1 MNPLSICI
9 ESLTAK
15 GLLSFAP
22 ETVPLKFGPLNVL
35 IGPNGSG
42 KSNLIDVLRLVKAIP
57 FDLQDPILRGGGVK
71 EWIWMRSDVIWNP
84 SLELTSSVL
93 GFSFQHQLDMI
104 DQPFLQSRE
113 LKINA
118 ERVDMDSRTVYRSD
132 RSTGKISMSV
142 RGQTPSTNS
151 FHEQHR
157 HNQSGLMQF
166 RSSNDYFAITLLS
179 QFYEGWRIYDAWQFG
194 RENIVRSAQQT
205 DLRGDRLEEDFSN
218 LFIFLSQLGTSPDA
232 KSQVVHGMA
241 DLYPRFVDY
250 EVVVNAGAVQLSFTE
265 QMRGQ
270 RRSVP
275 AVRLSDGSLRYL
287 SLLAILYN
295 PSPPSVVCI
304 EEPELG
310 LHPDIVVRLAKHLQT
325 ASERMQVIVTTH
337 SDILVDALSDVPE
350 SIVVFDN
357 EDGATK
363 MERLD
368 PSEMSVWL
376 EKYRLGQ
383 LWTSGHIGGTRW

>member
-1 MNPLSICI
+1 
-9 ESLTAK
+9 
-15 GLLSFAP
+15 
-22 ETVPLKFGPLNVL
+22 
-35 IGPNGSG
+35 
-42 KSNLIDVLRLVKAIP
+42 
-57 FDLQDPILRGGGVK
+57 
-71 EWIWMRSDVIWNP
+71 MRSDVIWNP
-84 SLELTSSVL
+84 SLELTASVL
-93 GFSFQHQLDMI
+93 GFSFHHQLNMI
-104 DQPFLQSRE
+104 DQPFLRSRE
-113 LKINA
+113 LRVNA
-118 ERVDMDSRTVYRSD
+118 ERIDMDNRTVYRSD
-132 RSTGKISMSV
+132 RATDQISMSI
-142 RGQTPSTNS
+142 RGQNPSTTS

-166 RSSNDYFAITLLS
+166 RSSTDYFEITLLS

-194 RENIVRSAQQT
+194 RENIVRAAQQT

-218 LFIFLSQLGTSPDA
+218 LFIFLSQLGASPDA
-232 KSQVVHGMA
+232 KSQVVQGMV

-295 PSPPSVVCI
+295 PSPPPVVCI

-310 LHPDIVVRLAKHLQT
+310 LHPDIVVRLAKHLQA
-325 ASERMQVIVTTH
+325 ASKRMQLIVTTH
-337 SDILVDALSDVPE
+337 SDILVDALSEVPE

-363 MERLD
+363 MKRLD
-368 PSEMSVWL
+368 SSEMSVWL

-383 LWTSGHIGGTRW
+383 LWTSGQIGGTRW